1 MKSIEKKEHLFNLFL
16 NMHVKKALSSFQRFS
31 SLVLKIECF
40 PLIMGNGFVK
50 KGVKKRGME
59 KKKMPKILVTGGAG
73 FIGSNLTEA
82 LLQRGHFVRIL
93 DDFSTGKRENLI
105 FDKAYPSPEVIKGD
119 IREFS
124 TCQKAVKGIE
134 YVFHQAALPS
144 VQRSIEDPETSN
156 AINVGGTLNILL
168 AAREE
173 KVKRVIYASSSSV
186 YGDTPTLPKHEEM
199 PPDPLSP
206 YALQKYIGERYCRL
220 FYQLY
225 SLETIALR
233 YFNIFGPKQDPNSLY
248 SAVIPKFIDAL
259 LQGRPP
265 IIFGDGEQSRDFT
278 YIENVVQANLL
289 AMSAEHLHGEAINI
303 ACGKRISL
311 NQLLN
316 VLKEILGSKLSPI
329 YQEPRQ
335 GDVKH
340 SLADI
345 RKGKE
350 ILNYE
355 PTVGIEIGLE
365 KTVEFFQKTLR

>member
-1 MKSIEKKEHLFNLFL
+1 MSK
-16 NMHVKKALSSFQRFS
+16 V
-31 SLVLKIECF
+31 
-40 PLIMGNGFVK
+40 
-50 KGVKKRGME
+50 
-59 KKKMPKILVTGGAG
+59 LVTGGAG
-73 FIGSNLTEA
+73 FIGSHLTEA
-82 LLQRGHFVRIL
+82 LLRKGYSVRVL

-105 FDKAYPSPEVIKGD
+105 FDKAYPSLEIIEGD
-119 IREFS
+119 IRDFS
-124 TCQKAVKGIE
+124 TCQKAMKGME

-144 VQRSIEDPETSN
+144 VQRSVEDPETSN

-168 AAREE
+168 AAKEVG
-173 KVKRVIYASSSSV
+173 VKRVIYASSSSV

-199 PPDPLSP
+199 PSNPLSP
-206 YALQKYIGERYCRL
+206 YALQKYVGEQYCRL

-303 ACGKRISL
+303 AYGKRISL

-316 VLKEILGSKLSPI
+316 LLKEILGSKLSPI
-329 YQEPRQ
+329 HEEPRQ
-335 GDVKH
+335 GDVRH

-350 ILNYE
+350 IINYE
-355 PTVGIEIGLE
+355 PTVGIEIGLK
-365 KTVEFFQKTLR
+365 KTVEFFQRQQKT

>member
-1 MKSIEKKEHLFNLFL
+1 
-16 NMHVKKALSSFQRFS
+16 
-31 SLVLKIECF
+31 
-40 PLIMGNGFVK
+40 
-50 KGVKKRGME
+50 
-59 KKKMPKILVTGGAG
+59 MPNVLVTGGAG

-144 VQRSIEDPETSN
+144 VQRSVEDPETSN

-206 YALQKYIGERYCRL
+206 YALQKYIGEQYCRL

-225 SLETIALR
+225 GLDTISLR

-289 AMSAEHLHGEAINI
+289 AMSAGHLHGEAINI

-365 KTVEFFQKTLR
+365 KTVEFFQKTLC

>member
-1 MKSIEKKEHLFNLFL
+1 MAN
-16 NMHVKKALSSFQRFS
+16 V
-31 SLVLKIECF
+31 
-40 PLIMGNGFVK
+40 
-50 KGVKKRGME
+50 
-59 KKKMPKILVTGGAG
+59 LVTGGAG

-82 LLQRGHFVRIL
+82 LLQRGHFVRVL

-105 FDKAYPSPEVIKGD
+105 FNKEYPSPEIVKGD
-119 IREFS
+119 IRDLH
-124 TCQKAVKGIE
+124 TCQKAIKGME
-134 YVFHQAALPS
+134 YIFHQAALPS
-144 VQRSIEDPETSN
+144 VQRSVEDPKTSN
-156 AINVGGTLNILL
+156 EVNTGGTLNILL
-168 AAREE
+168 VAREE
-173 KVKRVIYASSSSV
+173 KVKRVIYASSSSI

-199 PPDPLSP
+199 TSDPLSP
-206 YALQKYIGERYCRL
+206 YALQKYIGEQYCRL

-225 SLETIALR
+225 GLETISLR
-233 YFNIFGPKQDPNSLY
+233 YFNIFGPKQDPNSIY

-259 LQGRPP
+259 LHDRPP

-289 AMSAEHLHGEAINI
+289 AMSAKHVQGEVVNI
-303 ACGKRISL
+303 ACGKRTSL
-311 NQLLN
+311 NHLLN
-316 VLKEILGSKLSPI
+316 VLKRILESKLTPL

-355 PTVGIEIGLE
+355 PTVGVEMGLE
-365 KTVEFFQKTLR
+365 KTVDFFQKALR